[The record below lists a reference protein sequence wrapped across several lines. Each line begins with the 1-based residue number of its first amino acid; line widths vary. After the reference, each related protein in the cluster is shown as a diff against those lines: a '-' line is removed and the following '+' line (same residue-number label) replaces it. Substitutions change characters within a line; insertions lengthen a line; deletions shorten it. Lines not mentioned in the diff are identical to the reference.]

1 MSDEDL
7 RPKRRR
13 VRSPSPPPH
22 EEDDDN
28 YVPYVPIARR
38 REEKLAK
45 LQSWGVRSGKDRAKK
60 PEDEAAEKEDE
71 LKEEELRREKTR
83 KERTLLVEAQQVHLK
98 KAAEG
103 MLCPASAPRGITY
116 FSRFKE
122 NCGPE
127 SR

>member
-1 MSDEDL
+1 MSDQEY

-13 VRSPSPPPH
+13 VRSPSPPPQYD
-22 EEDDDN
+22 DDDN
-28 YVPYVPIARR
+28 YVPYVPIAKR

-45 LQSWGVRSGKDRAKK
+45 LQSWGVRSGKDRVKR

-98 KAAEG
+98 KAVEG
-103 MLCPASAPRGITY
+103 V
-116 FSRFKE
+116 
-122 NCGPE
+122 
-127 SR
+127 